1 MVDVYKVEDTQFGS
15 RWNAFRQEKLGMVY
29 AHPAMI
35 GSFRATV
42 PDLVF
47 RIAEVP
53 APLRPADPALRF

>member
-1 MVDVYKVEDTQFGS
+1 MGS
-15 RWNAFRQEKLGMVY
+15 RWNAFRAEKLGMVC

-47 RIAEVP
+47 RTSPVP
-53 APLRPADPALRF
+53 AP